1 MARWIQ
7 EVAIARSARGLAACA
22 PCTAC
27 VTPWLVRR
35 RVATS
40 TAIKRDPPVRR
51 EATYARAKHSPYVNT
66 AVSRRDPI
74 DSSRDLTTLTRHVWT
89 GARAGRRKTRTA
101 ARGGAMRPTCRC
113 NAALRSPI
121 TGEQGEPH
129 ASSSRAAFWHLPVT
143 ADHRL
148 RHCTEESGEF
158 ARRPGARAEQ
168 ERRQPVHHAGHV
180 AVEIPPRDVRQG
192 RRRVQSRLAGES
204 SEHSA

>member
-1 MARWIQ
+1 RPEHKFLLAAVTMARWIQ

-74 DSSRDLTTLTRHVWT
+74 DSSRGLTTLTRHVWT

-101 ARGGAMRPTCRC
+101 ARAGQCAQGAVAM
-113 NAALRSPI
+113 L
-121 TGEQGEPH
+121 
-129 ASSSRAAFWHLPVT
+129 
-143 ADHRL
+143 
-148 RHCTEESGEF
+148 HC
-158 ARRPGARAEQ
+158 
-168 ERRQPVHHAGHV
+168 
-180 AVEIPPRDVRQG
+180 G
-192 RRRVQSRLAGES
+192 RR
-204 SEHSA
+204 